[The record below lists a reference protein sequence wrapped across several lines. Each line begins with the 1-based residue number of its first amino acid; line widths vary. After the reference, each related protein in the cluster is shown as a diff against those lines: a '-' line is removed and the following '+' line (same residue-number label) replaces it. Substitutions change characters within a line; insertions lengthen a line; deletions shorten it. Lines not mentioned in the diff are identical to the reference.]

1 MVKLRIHVFIQG
13 IVQGVGFRYHLR
25 RMALSNG
32 VNGWV
37 RNLPDGRVE
46 AVLEGEEDS
55 VRKVLAW
62 CRRGPSSAKVDSVVF
77 FEESYKGEFKTF
89 EIRWW

>member
-1 MVKLRIHVFIQG
+1 MAKLRLHVFIQG
-13 IVQGVGFRYHLR
+13 SVQGVGFRYNLR
-25 RMALSNG
+25 RVALLNG

-46 AVLEGEEDS
+46 AVLEGEGEA

-77 FEESYKGEFKTF
+77 YEEPYKGEFKTF

>member
-1 MVKLRIHVFIQG
+1 MVKLRIHLFIQG
-13 IVQGVGFRYHLR
+13 FVQGVGFRHHLR
-25 RMALSNG
+25 RVALSNG
-32 VNGWV
+32 VYGWV

-46 AVLEGEEDS
+46 AVLEGEEEA
-55 VRKVLAW
+55 VRRVLAW

-77 FEESYKGEFKTF
+77 SEEPYVGEFKTF

>member
-1 MVKLRIHVFIQG
+1 MVKLRLHVFIQG
-13 IVQGVGFRYHLR
+13 FVQGVGFRHQLR
-25 RMALSNG
+25 RVALSYG

-46 AVLEGEEDS
+46 AVLEGEEEA
-55 VRKVLAW
+55 VRRVLAW
-62 CRRGPSSAKVDSVVF
+62 CRRGPSSAKVDSVVIH
-77 FEESYKGEFKTF
+77 EEPYMGELKTF